1 MFYIERLKKW
11 WRFHRAI
18 NLAMRSAPNRA
29 KVLTDREDEI
39 VQANIDAMV
48 ESLRGQKDA
57 IDKALE
63 KSDKVLKDTT
73 EALKSGD
80 RS

>member
-1 MFYIERLKKW
+1 
-11 WRFHRAI
+11 
-18 NLAMRSAPNRA
+18 MRSAPNRA